1 MLICTF
7 FIPQLCYIYGSHL
20 FRCTLWFPNYCTAN
34 VYLEI
39 LWDENPGRDIPHTNG
54 LARVR
59 RRIYALFK
67 LISKSVNVRSDH
79 ITTPAS
85 ILSTALIA
93 GIINHLF
100 QKQLAQLPPYNQ
112 VLREGLLL
120 KRLSQFATEEPEPE
134 PFEAEDDVEPE
145 QHIRRHSVLSEDITL
160 VMSDGSG
167 SGSDA
172 GASSGTGRGSFGGGS
187 ARGSFGSK
195 RGSGSGSDSGG
206 GSGSGRL
213 SLDST
218 LSSGPEGTSDEDVQS
233 GASGASDTI
242 GGSEDNGTADKGA
255 KPSENP
261 KNAGKGL
268 TRRGLKKKGKSKA
281 TKKTK
286 KTSKGKK

>member
-1 MLICTF
+1 M
-7 FIPQLCYIYGSHL
+7 YIFYTPALLHLRSHL
-20 FRCTLWFPNYCTAN
+20 FRCTLRLPNYRTAD

-39 LWDENPGRDIPHTNG
+39 LWDENPGRDISHTNG

-59 RRIYALFK
+59 RRIYALQPFK
-67 LISKSVNVRSDH
+67 LISKCVNVRSDH

-242 GGSEDNGTADKGA
+242 GGSEDNGTADKGE
-255 KPSENP
+255 KPSEKP